1 MCQEGSRTGEPKPER
16 GVCKAR
22 SAIRRGE
29 IAVNAYANWQATIWK
44 ILCDPTTMVAA
55 TILVMLVAT
64 WVVVEPGG
72 LHPAAFPLFGRG

>member
-1 MCQEGSRTGEPKPER
+1 MR
-16 GVCKAR
+16 GVCKAS
-22 SAIRRGE
+22 SAIRRRE
-29 IAVNAYANWQATIWK
+29 IALNIYANWQNTIWK
-44 ILCDPTTMVAA
+44 ILSDPTFAVAA

>member
-1 MCQEGSRTGEPKPER
+1 M
-16 GVCKAR
+16 
-22 SAIRRGE
+22 
-29 IAVNAYANWQATIWK
+29 NAYANLQATIWK
-44 ILCDPTTMVAA
+44 ILSDPTTMVAA